1 MMPTRATRS
10 LASIGLAWSLV
21 FALLLLPSS
30 ALAKTPNW
38 SGSVTPTPPT
48 VPAGGVAGYEVSITN
63 NGPSNISKLYL
74 ATQPGAPNPVY
85 VSDPRCKSTGP
96 LQCSFGALRK
106 KRSLTVTVAFPTPA
120 ESSSDFEVTF
130 VWTTSGLGKGGG
142 DNSHGDALVL
152 TGTTAVSDDLQDFAG
167 GFLVPGGPTLVAND
181 QDIGTANPQ
190 AASLFAPRT
199 GIGATVGDGSPGI
212 CPPGFECFGE
222 ATNLV
227 VGNGSTQ
234 YGMFRVV
241 MTIDSSIIP
250 SGVTPASF
258 GVLHVLDNGTVDEI
272 TDLCPPSGT
281 PSSPCKKV
289 ETLGSEEVAGAGLI
303 RGRGGHDDCDDDRP
317 WRSAHR
323 GRGGHDDDCDPP
335 PPPPPSGSDLQVTV
349 WLDQNGYI
357 KFH

>member
-1 MMPTRATRS
+1 MMSRATRT
-10 LASIGLAWSLV
+10 LASLGLGLSLT
-21 FALLLLPSS
+21 FSLLLIPTV
-30 ALAKTPNW
+30 ALAATPNW
-38 SGSVTPTPPT
+38 SGSVTATPPA

-74 ATQPGAPNPVY
+74 FTEPGAPNPVY
-85 VSDPRCKSTGP
+85 VSDARCNDSGP
-96 LQCSFGALRK
+96 LYCSFGALRK
-106 KRSLTVTVAFPTPA
+106 KRSITVTVAFPTPA
-120 ESSSDFEVTF
+120 ESPSDFEVTF
-130 VWTTSGLGKGGG
+130 VWNTSGLGSGGG

-167 GFLVPGGPTLVAND
+167 GFLVPGGSTLVAND
-181 QDIGTANPQ
+181 QDIGAANPQ

-199 GIGATVGDGSPGI
+199 GIGATVGDGAPGI
-212 CPPGFECFGE
+212 CPTGFECFGE

-241 MTIDSSIIP
+241 MTIDGSIIP
-250 SGVTPASF
+250 PGVTPANF

-272 TDLCPPSGT
+272 TTICPSSGT

-289 ETLGSEEVAGAGLI
+289 ETLGAEEVAGLRLI
-303 RGRGGHDDCDDDRP
+303 SGWGGHDDDCDEDQP
-317 WRSAHR
+317 WRSVPR
-323 GRGGHDDDCDPP
+323 GRGGHDDDCD
-335 PPPPPSGSDLQVTV
+335 PPPPSGSDLQVTV